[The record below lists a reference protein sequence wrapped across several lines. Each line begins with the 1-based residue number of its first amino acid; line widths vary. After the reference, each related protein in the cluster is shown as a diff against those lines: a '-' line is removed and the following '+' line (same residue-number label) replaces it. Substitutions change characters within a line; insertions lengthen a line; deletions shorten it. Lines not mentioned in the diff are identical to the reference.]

1 MLLKLLLDVVS
12 IMGNCIL
19 RFRRTSKVWLR
30 KIELF
35 TLVMVLDGL
44 RYNMAYHCVVR
55 IKDFALSLAAIDLI
69 YFIQHFLILLVLN
82 VLHDLLIYGALI
94 MRMQLVLVLLNL
106 ISEVASIYLL
116 LISVPLL
123 QELGVANAIEPMDA
137 PVSSV
142 PAVVV

>member
-1 MLLKLLLDVVS
+1 MLLKLLLDVMS

-35 TLVMVLDGL
+35 TLVMVLNGL

-55 IKDFALSLAAIDLI
+55 IKYFALSLAAIDLI

-82 VLHDLLIYGALI
+82 VLHDLLINGALI